1 MVTRR
6 SRIIYGA
13 TVIGPF
19 PEPRIVKAGKDMPIQ
34 ATVQG
39 PVQRHAVRAA
49 LVPQRVT
56 EIRDLRRIF
65 YEVAIDIRF
74 HTGVFKNRT
83 GFDPVATDKE
93 IMPGLQARHPSP
105 LGLNIVVLD
114 KTDGRFHIVQEK
126 FRIDTGRIHDAIV
139 EIKRERTIIA
149 AFAVGSAL
157 ALAGT
162 SFQSIFK
169 NPLVSPDLLG
179 VSNGAGFGAAL
190 AIILSSSNFLIQIL
204 AFVFGIISV
213 SITYLISRAYKAGGI
228 LVLVLSGVAISAFF
242 NALISCIKFVA
253 DPQDKL
259 PEIIYWLMGSLS
271 SVTIDKL
278 IMITIPFVIG
288 IIILLLLRWQMNILA
303 MGDEEAQSLGL
314 NPTRIRLL
322 IIAGCTLLTSAAV
335 SISGIIGWIGLII
348 PHMARMIV
356 GPDNRILI
364 PASLSLGAS
373 FLLLVDN
380 ISRAVIPIEIPIG
393 ILTSVIGVPIFLY
406 LLKRGYSE
414 WS

>member
-1 MVTRR
+1 MDSQNKEVITFLLLVILP
-6 SRIIYGA
+6 IILFFA
-13 TVIGPF
+13 SFLIGRYPISPVDVVKTILSPIF
-19 PEPRIVKAGKDMPIQ
+19 PQLKVSQTITTIVF
-34 ATVQG
+34 
-39 PVQRHAVRAA
+39 
-49 LVPQRVT
+49 
-56 EIRDLRRIF
+56 EIRLPR
-65 YEVAIDIRF
+65 
-74 HTGVFKNRT
+74 
-83 GFDPVATDKE
+83 
-93 IMPGLQARHPSP
+93 
-105 LGLNIVVLD
+105 
-114 KTDGRFHIVQEK
+114 
-126 FRIDTGRIHDAIV
+126 
-139 EIKRERTIIA
+139 IIA

-278 IMITIPFVIG
+278 IMITIPFVVG

-380 ISRAVIPIEIPIG
+380 ISRAVISIEIPIG

>member
-1 MVTRR
+1 MDSQNKEVITFLLLVILP
-6 SRIIYGA
+6 IILFFA
-13 TVIGPF
+13 SFLIGRYPISPVDVVKTILSPIF
-19 PEPRIVKAGKDMPIQ
+19 PQLKVSQTITTIVF
-34 ATVQG
+34 
-39 PVQRHAVRAA
+39 
-49 LVPQRVT
+49 
-56 EIRDLRRIF
+56 EIRLPR
-65 YEVAIDIRF
+65 
-74 HTGVFKNRT
+74 
-83 GFDPVATDKE
+83 
-93 IMPGLQARHPSP
+93 
-105 LGLNIVVLD
+105 
-114 KTDGRFHIVQEK
+114 
-126 FRIDTGRIHDAIV
+126 
-139 EIKRERTIIA
+139 IIA

>member
-1 MVTRR
+1 MDKQNKDVITFVFLVILPIILFFASFLIGRYPISPVDVVKTILSPIFPQLKVSQTITTIVFEIR
-6 SRIIYGA
+6 LPRII
-13 TVIGPF
+13 T
-19 PEPRIVKAGKDMPIQ
+19 
-34 ATVQG
+34 
-39 PVQRHAVRAA
+39 
-49 LVPQRVT
+49 
-56 EIRDLRRIF
+56 
-65 YEVAIDIRF
+65 
-74 HTGVFKNRT
+74 
-83 GFDPVATDKE
+83 
-93 IMPGLQARHPSP
+93 
-105 LGLNIVVLD
+105 
-114 KTDGRFHIVQEK
+114 
-126 FRIDTGRIHDAIV
+126 
-139 EIKRERTIIA
+139 

-242 NALISCIKFVA
+242 NALISSIKFVA

-259 PEIIYWLMGSLS
+259 PEIIFWLMGSLS

-278 IMITIPFVIG
+278 IMIVIPFVIG
-288 IIILLLLRWQMNILA
+288 IIILIVLRWQMNILA

-314 NPTRIRLL
+314 NPSRIRLL